1 MSINGKI
8 ISPNE
13 HESHHA
19 YDLIYNAL
27 MLADWYCGDTHSINQ
42 ESYSL
47 LRLLGKKFTP
57 HIKKIVDKSKKIGS
71 FNDPDTYSNCLIK
84 PEKKFK
90 LDLIKEEWDNLQH
103 IYASLLMRTTS
114 HSVVVRKLSSHK
126 RSNKTQSALWEYEKI
141 LMSMNIL
148 KFIDDPAYQQAIRG
162 ALNRIEGYHQLIAKI
177 GGVNGGKFRGTTE
190 AELAIWNECCRF
202 VANCIIYYSGIILS
216 KIYQEQEKLGKNAQ
230 RLQELEDMIAA
241 KEASMK
247 KLKETLSKALNS
259 FEGKGLTVEQK
270 NGKVYVSMENKLLFN
285 SGSWLVS
292 SEGKKAVVE
301 LGKVLGDNPDIAV
314 LIEGHTDDDAFSASG
329 PITDNWD
336 LSTKRAT
343 SIVGILSE
351 NKKIN
356 KQNLTAAGRGEFSP
370 LASNETA
377 DGKAKN
383 RRIEIILTPR
393 LDAIAEM
400 LNEIN

>member
-1 MSINGKI
+1 MIKKVSIGLLVLALSTSCVSKKI
-8 ISPNE
+8 YTDLESKYTDLKKENRTLADENSALAKAKNQLELDGAALKSDLDKLKADYTKLTAE
-13 HESHHA
+13 HEA
-19 YDLIYNAL
+19 NVDKYKAL
-27 MLADWYCGDTHSINQ
+27 Q
-42 ESYSL
+42 ESYAALEKNSNESL
-47 LRLLGKKFTP
+47 ESNMKKNRELL
-57 HIKKIVDKSKKIGS
+57 DEL
-71 FNDPDTYSNCLIK
+71 D
-84 PEKKFK
+84 EKAK
-90 LDLIKEEWDNLQH
+90 
-103 IYASLLMRTTS
+103 
-114 HSVVVRKLSSHK
+114 
-126 RSNKTQSALWEYEKI
+126 AL
-141 LMSMNIL
+141 
-148 KFIDDPAYQQAIRG
+148 
-162 ALNRIEGYHQLIAKI
+162 AL
-177 GGVNGGKFRGTTE
+177 
-190 AELAIWNECCRF
+190 
-202 VANCIIYYSGIILS
+202 
-216 KIYQEQEKLGKNAQ
+216 EQEKLGKNAQ

-270 NGKVYVSMENKLLFN
+270 NGKVYVSMENKLLFS
-285 SGSWLVS
+285 SGSWSVS

-314 LIEGHTDDDAFSASG
+314 LIEGHTDDDAFTASG
-329 PITDNWD
+329 PIADNWD

-370 LASNETA
+370 LATNETA
-377 DGKAKN
+377 EGKAKN